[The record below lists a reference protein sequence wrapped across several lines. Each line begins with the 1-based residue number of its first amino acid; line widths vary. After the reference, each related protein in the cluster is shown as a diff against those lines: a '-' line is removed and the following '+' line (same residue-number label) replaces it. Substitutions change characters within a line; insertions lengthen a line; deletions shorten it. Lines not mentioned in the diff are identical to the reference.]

1 MLHLVREYGFA
12 RCCQWWEIYTAL
24 QADFP
29 RDTIYF
35 HGNNKTPEELIY
47 ALENDLLHIVADNLM
62 EVELLA
68 ELSQRYLKI
77 CIMLRLN
84 VG

>member
-1 MLHLVREYGFA
+1 
-12 RCCQWWEIYTAL
+12 
-24 QADFP
+24 
-29 RDTIYF
+29 
-35 HGNNKTPEELIY
+35 
-47 ALENDLLHIVADNLM
+47 M

-84 VG
+84 VGVEAHTHEYIVTAHIDSKFGMSYESKECQQALQLIKESSYLELEGFHAHIGSQILMLLLG